1 MLGWQC
7 SAYQDCF
14 GGRSCV
20 WECTFCH
27 RDPRGWHPLS
37 AVGILNALHVDSS
50 DGKIQCPTV
59 DAVLCENCAIAE
71 SCLLEVSWGMKSTRD
86 VGVDISDLLCPKLF
100 VYMCCDATHAP
111 CCQAWLFEVVFGML
125 RMHWRVK
132 KVSYRACGERIRLTT
147 MRSHGTPDTFFQ
159 TPKRAHVLKSGRKR
173 MVITHFCVPMGGSGI
188 PQLECK
194 NMSVGIFATAG
205 IARRKVTW

>member
-1 MLGWQC
+1 MGMHILPEGSPRVTPPERCGHFECPARGFFGW
-7 SAYQDCF
+7 
-14 GGRSCV
+14 
-20 WECTFCH
+20 
-27 RDPRGWHPLS
+27 
-37 AVGILNALHVDSS
+37 
-50 DGKIQCPTV
+50 KIQCPTV

-125 RMHWRVK
+125 HMHWRMN

-147 MRSHGTPDTFFQ
+147 MRSHGTPDTFFSD
-159 TPKRAHVLKSGRKR
+159 P
-173 MVITHFCVPMGGSGI
+173 
-188 PQLECK
+188 
-194 NMSVGIFATAG
+194 
-205 IARRKVTW
+205 